1 METLQK
7 AAPRHHSSFH
17 CQSWPRPPN
26 HGPAVLWAMLAP
38 DPWVFAA
45 FMLSPVMF
53 QHVSTYFTRPLCLL
67 AKERLA
73 PNACTKCHCHLGFP
87 SMGIPPNHPCDF
99 RIFINPPAIG
109 VAPWKPWLEPYKHL
123 DGSWSCI
130 SLFFHGFHQI
140 ITQAASRL
148 LKRGQRSRAALLHHD
163 GMLGP
168 IRLGKGQ
175 DPRA

>member
-1 METLQK
+1 M
-7 AAPRHHSSFH
+7 APQCYGPCLRLIHGSLLHSCYHPSCF
-17 CQSWPRPPN
+17 N
-26 HGPAVLWAMLAP
+26 
-38 DPWVFAA
+38 
-45 FMLSPVMF
+45 MF
-53 QHVSTYFTRPLCLL
+53 QHISLDLYVCWQKKDLHQKP
-67 AKERLA
+67 A
-73 PNACTKCHCHLGFP
+73 PNATVTWGFHQW
-87 SMGIPPNHPCDF
+87 GYPPNHPCDF